1 MALPGQSLSWAQAS
15 RHGRSVSGAGLAG
28 QVPGFTGD
36 SSEKLGT
43 GSSSPA
49 GPASFRRAHIGEPRA
64 KGSPLC
70 HSSVPWGGH
79 GPTASPLVPEPR
91 PCPSRL
97 TGRGCWQTLVATA
110 AVAAFLRVGAV
121 AVASAPLP
129 ARPRR
134 PRLRRRA
141 LPGFGSFWRSRADA
155 RLQHPR
161 PAAVCPRWSPA
172 PLRGPRTPGAHI
184 PVRWQP
190 WSRCRAP
197 GRPRRALTLQRL
209 QACDAAAQRAALL
222 RSQAVPVL
230 QAGEGAGVEEPLWGR
245 CRAGAGF
252 LCKAKRGR
260 AEAAPAASRSR
271 DGNLPRL
278 GSLPAPPDPSAC
290 PIPRDCQQRTESC
303 SVAVGMGPGMRAEV
317 CRWPHRGAV
326 PSAGGVQ
333 RSRHSRGQHLCQP
346 GQLESLAQ
354 RGGSRRKQRVK
365 SRGHLPGLC
374 GCPAAGRRPQGS
386 AGRQSSSPSIPRRVG
401 HESHLWGTGDRRG
414 EHRLRG
420 AGS

>member
-1 MALPGQSLSWAQAS
+1 MRSWGQAAALLPVPPASAELTSASPERRGPRYATALCLGVATAPRHHPSSPSHGPAHPVSPAGAAGRHWWPQLLLQHFCASGQSLSP
-15 RHGRSVSGAGLAG
+15 RHRSPGLGRSGGAGQTRGFSTHDRLPCAPGGPQPLA
-28 QVPGFTGD
+28 V
-36 SSEKLGT
+36 
-43 GSSSPA
+43 
-49 GPASFRRAHIGEPRA
+49 
-64 KGSPLC
+64 
-70 HSSVPWGGH
+70 
-79 GPTASPLVPEPR
+79 
-91 PCPSRL
+91 
-97 TGRGCWQTLVATA
+97 
-110 AVAAFLRVGAV
+110 
-121 AVASAPLP
+121 
-129 ARPRR
+129 
-134 PRLRRRA
+134 
-141 LPGFGSFWRSRADA
+141 
-155 RLQHPR
+155 
-161 PAAVCPRWSPA
+161 
-172 PLRGPRTPGAHI
+172 AHI

-230 QAGEGAGVEEPLWGR
+230 QAGEGAGVEQPLGGR

-374 GCPAAGRRPQGS
+374 GCPAAGRQPQGS